1 MRVMV
6 KELQEGCILSA
17 DVYSKTNR
25 PIMKKNTVLNNELI
39 NILKLFFIH
48 DVHVEKTLIN
58 GMPFTPIEV
67 LEDENLTVSKE
78 DSGQEAFRLS
88 DMFLIA
94 VQKYKREFKSWQAG
108 LPIDISRIREIILPL
123 LERAETSTSEIFTLH
138 HFSTKEDYIYQHSV
152 AVAIL
157 SAFIAKKLNYNK
169 GEIVQIALAGCLA
182 DCGMAKLSNKILFK
196 KTSLTVNEF
205 EEIKKHPT
213 HSYKMVQNISLLRD
227 STKLGIA
234 QHHERLDG
242 SGYPFGEKGNKIH
255 LFAKIIGTADTFH
268 AMTSER
274 LYRSKQSPFK
284 VLEMMSEDQFGKF
297 DPVILKALMSGIMN
311 FSNGSKVK
319 LSDGQEGE
327 ILFMDEKAPTR
338 PLIKLLNSNEIIDL
352 GKHRHLFINE
362 VLTEASR

>member
-1 MRVMV
+1 MV

-17 DVYSKTNR
+17 DVYSKTNC

-39 NILKLFFIH
+39 NILKLFLIH
-48 DVHVEKTLIN
+48 DVYVEKTLIN

-67 LEDENLTVSKE
+67 LEDLPDSKE
-78 DSGQEAFRLS
+78 KSEQAALRLS
-88 DMFLIA
+88 DMFLRA
-94 VQKYKREFKSWQAG
+94 VKEYKREFKSWQAG
-108 LPIDISRIREIILPL
+108 LPINISRIREIILPL
-123 LERAETSTSEIFTLH
+123 IEKAETSISEIFTLH
-138 HFSTKEDYIYQHSV
+138 HFSTKDDYIYQHPV

-169 GEIVQIALAGCLA
+169 GDIVQIALAGCLA
-182 DCGMAKLSNKILFK
+182 DCGMAKLSNAILFK

-213 HSYKMVQNISLLRD
+213 LSYKMVQKVSLLRD
-227 STKLGIA
+227 STKLAIA

-255 LFAKIIGTADTFH
+255 FFAKIIGTADTFH

-274 LYRSKQSPFK
+274 LYRSKQPPFK

-311 FSNGSKVK
+311 FSNGSKVI
-319 LSDGQEGE
+319 LSDGQVGK

-338 PLIKLLNSNEIIDL
+338 PLIQLLNSNEIIDL

-362 VLTEASR
+362 VLTEAIR